1 MFITYYS
8 RYVLL
13 FSTLAKILVP
23 PSSNGPEWY
32 KNCSFRTGA
41 KFPPM
46 RPYLKAVGIK
56 EVMLFS
62 LLNWMHPTSN
72 LPSFGPYIQAHNVNK
87 LFVPNKLTERLFRCT
102 HFARNQY
109 FYASYYL
116 TNRTSYFGICWFFK
130 LWQHY
135 LKIIND
141 FFTSI
146 KLDLMK
152 RPTKLLNKSFKVRQ
166 VSL

>member
-1 MFITYYS
+1 MYLI
-8 RYVLL
+8 L
-13 FSTLAKILVP
+13 FPTSAKILVP

-72 LPSFGPYIQAHNVNK
+72 LPSFGPYIQAHNVHK
-87 LFVPNKLTERLFRCT
+87 FFVPNKLTEWLFRYS
-102 HFARNQY
+102 HFAYNQY

-116 TNRTSYFGICWFFK
+116 TNRTSYFGICWLFK
-130 LWQHY
+130 LWQHC
-135 LKIIND
+135 LKIIN
-141 FFTSI
+141 
-146 KLDLMK
+146 KL
-152 RPTKLLNKSFKVRQ
+152 NVY
-166 VSL
+166 